1 MVLAAP
7 QAPMWSARSSWW
19 RGAPVEASGVKVE
32 RPEPQARTND
42 LDAASGRRRLG
53 VWTTG
58 WVVTRGGGCSHRV
71 PRVGG
76 GWGGQVS
83 AAEASL
89 RVASGAWCDRGHRSG
104 RAQSVSRLAGRGRGS
119 CL

>member
-42 LDAASGRRRLG
+42 LDAAGGRRRLG

-76 GWGGQVS
+76 GWGGQVRLPRHLF
-83 AAEASL
+83 ASPQAHDAIVGTDQAGL
-89 RVASGAWCDRGHRSG
+89 NQLADSPAGAGGH
-104 RAQSVSRLAGRGRGS
+104 AW
-119 CL
+119 